1 MTKHLTL
8 LLFIG
13 LAWGQDGTG
22 LDIITLKSGDIL
34 KGEIVDASFTS
45 VTLKKVDDGEIIKIS
60 RDDIDNIS
68 TPFSRGEVEASVK
81 SNSTNVIS
89 ASTHLY
95 NAGNK
100 LENYVLYTMVGTIM
114 NISGLYLMNEAMKKG
129 ESTLNG
135 VILAS
140 TGSVMSF
147 LGFLQVGNAGE
158 DLKKAS
164 SKMKSEKN
172 D

>member
-1 MTKHLTL
+1 
-8 LLFIG
+8 
-13 LAWGQDGTG
+13 
-22 LDIITLKSGDIL
+22 
-34 KGEIVDASFTS
+34 V
-45 VTLKKVDDGEIIKIS
+45 
-60 RDDIDNIS
+60 
-68 TPFSRGEVEASVK
+68 
-81 SNSTNVIS
+81 
-89 ASTHLY
+89 
-95 NAGNK
+95 
-100 LENYVLYTMVGTIM
+100 
-114 NISGLYLMNEAMKKG
+114 KKG

>member
-1 MTKHLTL
+1 
-8 LLFIG
+8 
-13 LAWGQDGTG
+13 
-22 LDIITLKSGDIL
+22 
-34 KGEIVDASFTS
+34 
-45 VTLKKVDDGEIIKIS
+45 
-60 RDDIDNIS
+60 
-68 TPFSRGEVEASVK
+68 
-81 SNSTNVIS
+81 
-89 ASTHLY
+89 
-95 NAGNK
+95 
-100 LENYVLYTMVGTIM
+100 MVGTIM

-164 SKMKSEKN
+164 SKMKIETN